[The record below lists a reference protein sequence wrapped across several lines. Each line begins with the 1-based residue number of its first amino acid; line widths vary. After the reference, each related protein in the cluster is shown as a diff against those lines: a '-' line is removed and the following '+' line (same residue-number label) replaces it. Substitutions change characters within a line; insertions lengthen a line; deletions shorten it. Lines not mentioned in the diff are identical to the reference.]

1 MAYHG
6 DSTDELIRR
15 AIGDG
20 ANLPNAGKRLD
31 LDDPYTP
38 DDLKLAHKILK
49 DNGFVPTWIA
59 ESRDLDA
66 LRDGLLRQLTAAL
79 RANTVSQTLN
89 AEISAFNKR
98 VLSFNLKAPQGISH
112 KRIIDPERER
122 RRLKNG

>member
-1 MAYHG
+1 MAYQG
-6 DSTDELIRR
+6 DSTDDLIRR

-20 ANLPNAGKRLD
+20 ANLPNAGRRLE

-59 ESRDLDA
+59 ESRELDT
-66 LRDGLLRQLTAAL
+66 LRDDLIRQLTVAL
-79 RANTVSQTLN
+79 RATTVSQTLN

-112 KRIIDPERER
+112 KRIIDHERER
-122 RRLKNG
+122 RRLTNG